1 MKILITGSKGQLG
14 IELIDIAP
22 QEHKIFGYDL
32 DMDITDR
39 FAIESRFSKVKP
51 DLVIH
56 CAAFTDVDGCEGF
69 RDKAFLVNGTGTE
82 NLAKVARKYDCE
94 FVYISTDYVFNGKKD
109 APYVEE
115 DIPDPV
121 SIYGKSKLAGEE
133 AVTNILEKFY
143 ILRTTGIYSRYS
155 KNFVET
161 IIRASKNCRE
171 LEVVDDQVCTPTY
184 SLDVAECIYK
194 LIETGMYGIYHATN
208 DGQCSWYQFTKEIF
222 KILGKRVTV
231 IPVKSG
237 RLGGRA
243 SRPSY
248 SVLANLKLE
257 KNKIY
262 FMRHWKEALKGFLE
276 SCRING

>member
-1 MKILITGSKGQLG
+1 MG

-39 FAIESRFSKVKP
+39 FAIESKFSKVKP

-143 ILRTTGIYSRYS
+143 ILRTTGIYSRYG

-237 RLGGRA
+237 RLEGRA

>member
-39 FAIESRFSKVKP
+39 FAIESKFSKVKP

-56 CAAFTDVDGCEGF
+56 CAAFTDVDKCED
-69 RDKAFLVNGTGTE
+69 RRKKVFLVNSTGTE

-109 APYVEE
+109 MPYVEE

-143 ILRTTGIYSRYS
+143 ILRTTGIYSRYG

-161 IIRASKNCRE
+161 IIRASENCRE
-171 LEVVDDQVCTPTY
+171 IEVVDDQVCTPTY

-237 RLGGRA
+237 RSGRSV

>member
-39 FAIESRFSKVKP
+39 FAIESKFSKVKP

-56 CAAFTDVDGCEGF
+56 CAAFTDVDKCED
-69 RDKAFLVNGTGTE
+69 RRKKVFLVNSTGTE

-109 APYVEE
+109 MPYVEE

-143 ILRTTGIYSRYS
+143 ILRTTGIYSRYG

-161 IIRASKNCRE
+161 IIRASENCRE
-171 LEVVDDQVCTPTY
+171 IEVVDDQVCTPTY

-231 IPVKSG
+231 VPVKSG
-237 RLGGRA
+237 RLEGRA

>member
-39 FAIESRFSKVKP
+39 FAIESKFSKVKP

-56 CAAFTDVDGCEGF
+56 CAAFTDVDKCED
-69 RDKAFLVNGTGTE
+69 RRKKVFLVNSTGTE

-109 APYVEE
+109 MPYVEE

-133 AVTNILEKFY
+133 AVTNILERFY
-143 ILRTTGIYSRYS
+143 ILRTTGIYSRYG

-161 IIRASKNCRE
+161 IIRASENCRE
-171 LEVVDDQVCTPTY
+171 IEVVDDQVCTPTY

-231 IPVKSG
+231 VPVKSG
-237 RLGGRA
+237 RLEGRA

-257 KNKIY
+257 ENKIY

>member
-39 FAIESRFSKVKP
+39 FAIESKFSKVKP

-56 CAAFTDVDGCEGF
+56 CAAFTDVDKCED
-69 RDKAFLVNGTGTE
+69 RRKKVFLVNSTGTE

-109 APYVEE
+109 MPYVEE

-133 AVTNILEKFY
+133 AVTNILERFY
-143 ILRTTGIYSRYS
+143 ILRTTGIYSRYG

-161 IIRASKNCRE
+161 IIRASENCRE
-171 LEVVDDQVCTPTY
+171 IEVVDDQVCTPTY

-231 IPVKSG
+231 VPVKSG
-237 RLGGRA
+237 RLEGRA

>member
-39 FAIESRFSKVKP
+39 FAIESRFLKVKP

-94 FVYISTDYVFNGKKD
+94 FVYVSTDYVFNGKKD
-109 APYVEE
+109 MPYVEE

-143 ILRTTGIYSRYS
+143 ILRTTGIYSRYG

-161 IIRASKNCRE
+161 IIRASENCRE
-171 LEVVDDQVCTPTY
+171 IEVVDDQVCTPTY

>member
-51 DLVIH
+51 NLVIH

-109 APYVEE
+109 MPYVEE

-143 ILRTTGIYSRYS
+143 ILRTTGIYSRYG

-222 KILGKRVTV
+222 KILG
-231 IPVKSG
+231 
-237 RLGGRA
+237 
-243 SRPSY
+243 
-248 SVLANLKLE
+248 N
-257 KNKIY
+257 
-262 FMRHWKEALKGFLE
+262 
-276 SCRING
+276 SC

>member
-39 FAIESRFSKVKP
+39 FAIESKFSKVKP

-56 CAAFTDVDGCEGF
+56 CAAFTDVDKCED
-69 RDKAFLVNGTGTE
+69 RRKKVFLVNSTGTE

-109 APYVEE
+109 MPYVEE

-133 AVTNILEKFY
+133 AVTNILERFY
-143 ILRTTGIYSRYS
+143 ILRTTGIYSRYG

-161 IIRASKNCRE
+161 IIRASENCRE
-171 LEVVDDQVCTPTY
+171 IEVVDDQVCTPTY

-194 LIETGMYGIYHATN
+194 LIETGIYGIYHATN

-231 IPVKSG
+231 VPVKSG
-237 RLGGRA
+237 RLEGRA

>member
-14 IELIDIAP
+14 SELINLSPEEHQISGCDI
-22 QEHKIFGYDL
+22 

-39 FAIESRFSKVKP
+39 HAVESRFSKVKP

-56 CAAFTDVDGCEGF
+56 CAAFTDVDECEGF
-69 RDKAFLVNGTGTE
+69 RDKAFLVNSTGTE
-82 NLAKVARKYDCE
+82 NLAKVAEKYDCK

-109 APYVEE
+109 IPYIEE
-115 DIPDPV
+115 DVPDPI

-133 AVTNILEKFY
+133 VVTNILEKFY
-143 ILRTTGIYSRYS
+143 ILRTTGIYSRYG
-155 KNFVET
+155 KNFVGT

-171 LEVVDDQVCTPTY
+171 LKIVNDQICTPTY

-237 RLGGRA
+237 RLGRRA